1 MHYKWDLVEQSV
13 GCTGDRK
20 SNRDSLAG
28 DSDSEVLSKTYALHI
43 WLLAVEIHLTDA
55 LLLTG
60 ETDRFLYVC
69 LSLVYHKTSYNTFA
83 LLQSFPVKKAR
94 L

>member
-1 MHYKWDLVEQSV
+1 MQYKWDLGGIPSV

-20 SNRDSLAG
+20 LNIGSLTG

-60 ETDRFLYVC
+60 TLTGFSMYVC
-69 LSLVYHKTSYNTFA
+69 HLFIIKLHTIPLPFYNLSL
-83 LLQSFPVKKAR
+83 
-94 L
+94 